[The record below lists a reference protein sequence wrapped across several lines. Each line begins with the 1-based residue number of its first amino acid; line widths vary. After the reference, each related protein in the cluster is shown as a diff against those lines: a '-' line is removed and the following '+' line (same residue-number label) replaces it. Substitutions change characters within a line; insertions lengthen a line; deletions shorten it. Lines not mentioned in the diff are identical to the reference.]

1 MLHHQ
6 AELLINLLH
15 YLAVGSY
22 LGAAAL
28 LGAAFVRGDRELPR
42 GITAMLVA
50 ALASHAGALV
60 AYGVTWGELPLVGL
74 GPSLSTLALLIAIGS
89 LFMAIVGGV
98 GPLGLVLLPLVV
110 VLIGIAIWTGVRP
123 SGAPLAFRGPWFA
136 LHVVFGFV
144 GYAGLTLAFAAGL
157 MYLLQFRE
165 LKNKRFG
172 AAFRFFPPLDTL
184 DRVGQ
189 RALLVGFPAL
199 SLALVLGWAWTARFQ
214 RSLEIRN
221 PQVIWGVLTWIVFA
235 AALAARH
242 RARQG
247 RRAALVSVVGFAV
260 VVASYLILR
269 AQSSGTGF
277 L

>member
-1 MLHHQ
+1 MHHK

-15 YLAVGSY
+15 YLALGGY
-22 LGAAAL
+22 LGAVAL
-28 LGAAFVRGDRELPR
+28 LAASFVRGDRNLPPAASA
-42 GITAMLVA
+42 TLAA

-60 AYGVTWGELPLVGL
+60 AYGITWGELPLVGL
-74 GPSLSTLALLIAIGS
+74 GPSLSTLALLIATGS
-89 LFMAIVGGV
+89 LFVAIVGGV
-98 GPLGLVLLPLVV
+98 GPLGLVLLPLVG
-110 VLIGIAIWTGVRP
+110 VLTGIAIWTGVRP
-123 SGAPLAFRGPWFA
+123 SGAPLAFRGAWFA

-165 LKNKRFG
+165 LKSKRFG
-172 AAFRFFPPLDTL
+172 AVFRFFPPLDTL

-189 RALLVGFPAL
+189 RALLGGFLAL

-260 VVASYLILR
+260 VVASYLVLR
-269 AQSSGTGF
+269 VQSSGTGF